1 MCMQCACIRHIST
14 PNRVVVV
21 QIWTFWHVWGQW
33 NMDMK
38 MCLYKICTLHNI
50 SGCNA
55 MWRDTTTTTEEPLRA
70 NQDTYPICRQSVY
83 ILRCAKSTGEAR
95 KRERLYF
102 TAFIHTFFFYFSAR
116 FFFAFLTRLL
126 IGCVCAFPNQVWINM
141 HKTYCMSRE
150 RFVYLVS
157 HACHDDDDGA
167 VVKLAAISKIDSPA
181 VILTDTQCRQRK
193 MCTHHECWKWAKEKL
208 ESIICYVANGGF

>member
-1 MCMQCACIRHIST
+1 MCGVNGIWIWKCVCTKYAHCTIYLGVMRCDGTRQQQQKNPFELTKIPILYAG
-14 PNRVVVV
+14 RVY
-21 QIWTFWHVWGQW
+21 IH
-33 NMDMK
+33 
-38 MCLYKICTLHNI
+38 
-50 SGCNA
+50 
-55 MWRDTTTTTEEPLRA
+55 
-70 NQDTYPICRQSVY
+70 

>member
-1 MCMQCACIRHIST
+1 MCGVNGIWIWKCVCTKYAHCTIYLGVMRCDGTRQQQQKNPFELTKIHI
-14 PNRVVVV
+14 
-21 QIWTFWHVWGQW
+21 
-33 NMDMK
+33 
-38 MCLYKICTLHNI
+38 LYA
-50 SGCNA
+50 G
-55 MWRDTTTTTEEPLRA
+55 R
-70 NQDTYPICRQSVY
+70 VY
-83 ILRCAKSTGEAR
+83 IYCVAPKALA
-95 KRERLYF
+95 KRERERDYISQHL
-102 TAFIHTFFFYFSAR
+102 FIHFFSTSLLA
-116 FFFAFLTRLL
+116 FFFASLTRLL

>member
-1 MCMQCACIRHIST
+1 MQAECIYIALRQKHWRSEKEREIIFHS
-14 PNRVVVV
+14 
-21 QIWTFWHVWGQW
+21 IYSYIFFLLL
-33 NMDMK
+33 
-38 MCLYKICTLHNI
+38 CLL
-50 SGCNA
+50 
-55 MWRDTTTTTEEPLRA
+55 
-70 NQDTYPICRQSVY
+70 
-83 ILRCAKSTGEAR
+83 
-95 KRERLYF
+95 
-102 TAFIHTFFFYFSAR
+102 
-116 FFFAFLTRLL
+116 FFFASLTRLL